1 MERQTASSILL
12 VSLVFLS
19 TAERVSAQADLTI
32 FVGAAFPLY
41 DERLTLRPSVPSL
54 PGADVTVSGN
64 PEITATGGL
73 VVGCAL
79 AFEAGVLGIEGR
91 IDSTAVAF
99 DLTGARYDV
108 RATSGPFQGLTG
120 SVTVGDGQFD
130 ADRFQLLSINARLRT
145 PGPICLVVSGG
156 FSYLP
161 NITITG
167 SVPLSAEVA
176 GFPIVSGLAPR
187 LRLEV
192 APGESD
198 HRFGVNGGAGLRIG
212 GSRVAIMGEVRA
224 FYFREYELRFNV
236 ADAPPVVEDLLEGLD
251 SVRFEP
257 VIVNAQAGL
266 VFRF

>member
-1 MERQTASSILL
+1 MRRRTAHGILL

-19 TAERVSAQADLTI
+19 TAGRAWAQVDLTI
-32 FVGAAFPLY
+32 FVGAAYPLY

-54 PGADVTVSGN
+54 PGADVTVSGS

-73 VVGCAL
+73 VVGGAL
-79 AFEAGVLGIEGR
+79 AFEAGVVGIEGR

-108 RATSGPFQGLTG
+108 RASSGPFQGLTG
-120 SVTVGDGQFD
+120 SITVGDGQFD
-130 ADRFQLLSINARLRT
+130 ANRFQLLSVNARLRT
-145 PGPICLVVSGG
+145 PGSISFVVSGG
-156 FSYLP
+156 LSYLP

-167 SVPLSAEVA
+167 AVPLSAEVA
-176 GFPIVSGLAPR
+176 GFPIISGLAPR

-192 APGESD
+192 APDESE

-212 GSRVAIMGEVRA
+212 GSRIAFMGEVRV
-224 FYFREYELRFNV
+224 FYFREYELRFGV
-236 ADAPPVVEDLLEGLD
+236 ADAPPVFEDLLEGLD
-251 SVRFEP
+251 PVRFEP